1 MTASVM
7 PLASAHATWRPDNAA
22 PAARSSAAAA
32 ALDPLL
38 VGLDGLAHGVAI
50 FDAQGGL
57 RYANASARTLLSRLG
72 LRGTGAGAGAGASAT
87 ASEPA
92 RRWAEAL
99 NRVCQ
104 RGLRELVEVPCASTH
119 AYGAL
124 VPVSAGGER
133 LAFVT
138 FARDDLCGPVEL
150 QMFAAR
156 YKLTLAESR
165 VLRQLCHGHKADA
178 IARLH
183 GVSKSTVLTQIAAI
197 RSKTLFRSVREL
209 LDTLSRMPPM
219 NPALAV
225 CN

>member
-1 MTASVM
+1 MIASVM
-7 PLASAHATWRPDNAA
+7 PLASAHANWRPDNAA
-22 PAARSSAAAA
+22 PPARPAAAG
-32 ALDPLL
+32 ALDHLL
-38 VGLDGLAHGVAI
+38 LGLDGMAHGVAI

-57 RYANASARTLLSRLG
+57 RYANASARTLLTRLG
-72 LRGTGAGAGAGASAT
+72 WRGAGAGASAT
-87 ASEPA
+87 AAEPA

-104 RGLRELVEVPCASTH
+104 RGLRELFEVPCASTQ
-119 AYGAL
+119 AYAAL
-124 VPVSAGGER
+124 VPVAAGGER